1 MKGISIRY
9 KIPSPSLPALWL
21 FPHVPLCKC
30 SFACNGNLCHCALYG
45 WPNSRPVIQWRCL
58 HFEESWLMFGTRM
71 FYCTI
76 SLNCIFY
83 NVFLPT
89 APKNISLC
97 SIICTYSLEGY
108 HFPCSY
114 TCPNASNASGFLHC
128 SKRIVGFKMKILTT
142 HEVSSG
148 LNKWNVP
155 SFIER
160 DSAPLVMA

>member
-108 HFPCSY
+108 HFPVVIPVPMPAMLQVSY
-114 TCPNASNASGFLHC
+114 TAVREFLVSKWKFLLHMRCP
-128 SKRIVGFKMKILTT
+128 V
-142 HEVSSG
+142 V
-148 LNKWNVP
+148 
-155 SFIER
+155 
-160 DSAPLVMA
+160 